1 MIIAVTG
8 SSGSIGRELIPFL
21 ESLGHNVLKVSSSIV
36 SDGELNFSFDQLKN
50 KSISKYVDILI
61 HLASLNSN
69 LDEKKINQ
77 EIQLT
82 DDVLSGLSSLQCKKL
97 IFFSTAKVYGDNAF
111 EDVIYSESSSLDPVC
126 SYGKA
131 KLGCEQLIKSKSPSL
146 ELDSLILRLPPVLN
160 QSTDTNIA
168 KLINLANRDLIFPTF
183 IEGDTNKR
191 SFISF
196 NNLETIM
203 SYILNNTDVIERN
216 EIYNVADEG
225 FISLNELLG
234 NTRRKKPLLV
244 LPRIVSYTFF
254 KIPFIRNLLL
264 KLYGNF
270 VLDNSKLKRELG
282 VTLTST
288 SKALSIIYK

>member
-1 MIIAVTG
+1 M
-8 SSGSIGRELIPFL
+8 
-21 ESLGHNVLKVSSSIV
+21 
-36 SDGELNFSFDQLKN
+36 
-50 KSISKYVDILI
+50 
-61 HLASLNSN
+61 
-69 LDEKKINQ
+69 
-77 EIQLT
+77 
-82 DDVLSGLSSLQCKKL
+82 
-97 IFFSTAKVYGDNAF
+97 
-111 EDVIYSESSSLDPVC
+111 
-126 SYGKA
+126 
-131 KLGCEQLIKSKSPSL
+131 
-146 ELDSLILRLPPVLN
+146 LN

-183 IEGDTNKR
+183 IEGDSNKR

-270 VLDNSKLKRELG
+270 VLDNSKLKREMG

-288 SKALSIIYK
+288 SRALSIIYK